1 MLIFLNFCKLLV
13 LKINNGFFTQTKK
26 KMVNFPNERNDAEDL
41 ENKTNKK
48 KNKNKKNYDEEA
60 KVDNS
65 LLFKKIDTLNI

>member
-1 MLIFLNFCKLLV
+1 
-13 LKINNGFFTQTKK
+13 
-26 KMVNFPNERNDAEDL
+26 MVNFPNERNDAEDL